1 MALRPRYTSPTLL
14 AVMLLLLVS
23 CQSLREPEFR
33 VVENI
38 RVARLDKSGSV
49 LALDIR
55 YFNPNN
61 TRVKLKEAKG
71 SAWLDGNFLGNFNI
85 DTLVNIPAN
94 GEFLLP
100 VTLEV
105 EMKKLLQNS
114 LTAFLKKE
122 VLLKIEGNA
131 RLGKGIIYIN
141 YPFRY
146 EGMQNLE
153 KLLK

>member
-1 MALRPRYTSPTLL
+1 MPSLLRLTIPTLL
-14 AVMLLLLVS
+14 VVVLQLLAS
-23 CQSLREPEFR
+23 CHSLKEPEFR
-33 VVENI
+33 EVENI
-38 RVARLDKSGSV
+38 RLVSLDKSGSV
-49 LALDIR
+49 LAMEIR
-55 YFNPNN
+55 YFNPNP

-71 SAWLDGNFLGNFNI
+71 SVWLDGNFLGNFTI
-85 DTLVNIPAN
+85 DTLVSIPAN

-114 LTAFLKKE
+114 LTALLKKE

-141 YPFRY
+141 YPIRY